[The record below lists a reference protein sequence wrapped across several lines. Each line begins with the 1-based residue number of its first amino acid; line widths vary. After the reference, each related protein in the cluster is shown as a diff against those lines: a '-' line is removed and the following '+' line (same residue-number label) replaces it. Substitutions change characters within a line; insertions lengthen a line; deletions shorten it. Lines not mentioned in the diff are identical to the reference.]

1 MLEFFPPQ
9 ARRLRLFDRGNQ
21 ALTALFLLR
30 PGPFLVTVKND
41 GHVKNP
47 SAALRCI
54 LRSLRRTSSTPHSSG
69 LARLAYGA
77 LYMAVHET
85 TFYEIIKI

>member
-1 MLEFFPPQ
+1 MAGRP
-9 ARRLRLFDRGNQ
+9 LRSTWKHK
-21 ALTALFLLR
+21 ALVSLWMGREGTPRLLR
-30 PGPFLVTVKND
+30 RRPAKADGFVKS
-41 GHVKNP
+41 P

-77 LYMAVHET
+77 FYMAIPKKILRVH
-85 TFYEIIKI
+85 